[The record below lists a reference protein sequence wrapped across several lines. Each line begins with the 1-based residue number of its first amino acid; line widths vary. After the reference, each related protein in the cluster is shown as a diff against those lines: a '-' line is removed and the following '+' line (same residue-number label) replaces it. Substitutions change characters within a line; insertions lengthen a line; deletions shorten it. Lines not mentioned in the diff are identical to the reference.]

1 MVHTQNY
8 SEYNPYWRRQT
19 FFLLGYTCIAYQ
31 ESNNFQY
38 HTSVPTPPPFAV
50 CLVDR
55 LFWKTDTDR
64 YYVLGR
70 VRCHFVKIPDRNIMY
85 ELNKT
90 SER

>member
-1 MVHTQNY
+1 M
-8 SEYNPYWRRQT
+8 YWGIHVLHIKSLIIFNIT
-19 FFLLGYTCIAYQ
+19 L
-31 ESNNFQY
+31 
-38 HTSVPTPPPFAV
+38 VPLPLTPFAV

-70 VRCHFVKIPDRNIMY
+70 VRCHFIKIPDRNIMY